1 MKNILEIWMNFIIDK
16 IIKKIKN
23 KKYVL
28 IYIYIYKLIL
38 IF

>member
-1 MKNILEIWMNFIIDK
+1 MKNILEIWMNFIIDQ